1 MKNEKSHQLYKQAPG
16 VTCTSTVSGGSLP
29 LVTATTTKEWTAQIV
44 AAAAGWASYTYRTK
58 IDLTGWSQQDLTT
71 FTQGVDV
78 QKSQLPSLATNILEV
93 VEFDL
98 LTTRALTDAECG
110 SQFLNPM
117 TTPGFLGSTVDLMQ
131 VIYAEQRTY
140 VENQQ
145 IAGTF
150 ITTNTET
157 WGSGNPTAM
166 SNLHWTRIYFVKFA
180 NASGLVC
187 QPTNLVVQAIT
198 AEEKDLVWMERL
210 RRSYVLQGEL

>member
-16 VTCTSTVSGGSLP
+16 VTCTSTTGGSLP

-71 FTQGVDV
+71 FTQGVDI
-78 QKSQLPSLATNILEV
+78 QKSQLPGLASNILEV

-98 LTTRALTDAECG
+98 LTSRALTDAECG

-117 TTPGFLGSTVDLMQ
+117 TTPGFLGSTLDLMQ

-157 WGSGNPTAM
+157 WGSGNPI
-166 SNLHWTRIYFVKFA
+166 SRHNLHWTRIYLVKFA
-180 NASGLVC
+180 NASALVA